1 MAQDIKGLLYTRHKD
16 EQQKIDQIQQE
27 QEAISKVLSELN
39 ALQRQNIQV
48 SDELEQQKLSNET
61 LTTDLAAI
69 TKELAAVKDKY
80 SGIEREGLASYNQ
93 SFKSHNDELEKTWLN
108 DMAAVKNDL
117 KTIMDQ

>member
-1 MAQDIKGLLYTRHKD
+1 MAELQNQTK
-16 EQQKIDQIQQE
+16 EQQKLAQIQQE
-27 QEAISKVLSELN
+27 QDAFSKKVLFELN

-61 LTTDLAAI
+61 LTMDLAAI
-69 TKELAAVKDKY
+69 TKELAAVQEKY
-80 SGIEREGLASYNQ
+80 SNIEREGLASQNQ
-93 SFKSHNDELEKTWLN
+93 SLKDHNDELEKTWLK